1 MPSSNFHFGEHYKG
15 GVGTRPYA
23 GTNYELSMYY
33 EQDAECQFVGAASKP
48 ARFSSKLELLMPSVA
63 FDTPLIAGMDE
74 VGRGC
79 IAGSVVAAIVI
90 LQPDIEIEGLDDS
103 KQLSPMR
110 RESLSLQIKQSS
122 LAWAIGRA
130 EPGEIDRINIL
141 QATLL
146 AMRRAY
152 DALPVKPG
160 WVKVDGNRFPNI
172 PCKGEAII
180 GGDACVP
187 QISAAS
193 ILAKVFRDREMAIID
208 ALYPGYRFAD
218 HKGYPTQAH
227 KAKLKE
233 LGATPIHRLSFAPVS
248 RVLPI
253 GNNK

>member
-1 MPSSNFHFGEHYKG
+1 M
-15 GVGTRPYA
+15 V
-23 GTNYELSMYY
+23 
-33 EQDAECQFVGAASKP
+33 AS
-48 ARFSSKLELLMPSVA
+48 
-63 FDTPLIAGMDE
+63 DIPLIAGMDE

-79 IAGSVVAAIVI
+79 LAGPVVAAIVI
-90 LQPDIEIEGLDDS
+90 LKSDTAVAGLGDS
-103 KQLSPMR
+103 KELSPKR
-110 RESLSLQIKQSS
+110 RESLSLEIKRSS

-152 DALPVKPG
+152 DALPVKPS

-172 PCKGEAII
+172 PCNGEAII

-193 ILAKVFRDREMAIID
+193 ILAKVSRDREMAILD

-218 HKGYPTQAH
+218 HKGYPTQVH

-233 LGATPIHRLSFAPVS
+233 LGVTPIHRLSFSPVS

-253 GNNK
+253 GS

>member
-1 MPSSNFHFGEHYKG
+1 
-15 GVGTRPYA
+15 
-23 GTNYELSMYY
+23 
-33 EQDAECQFVGAASKP
+33 
-48 ARFSSKLELLMPSVA
+48 MPSVA
-63 FDTPLIAGMDE
+63 FDIPLIAGMDE

-122 LAWAIGRA
+122 LAWAVGRA

-152 DALPVKPG
+152 DSLPVRPD
-160 WVKVDGNRFPNI
+160 WVKVDGNRYPRI
-172 PCKGEAII
+172 PCRGEAIV
-180 GGDACVP
+180 GGDSTVP
-187 QISAAS
+187 ELSAAA
-193 ILAKVFRDREMAIID
+193 ILAKVFRDSEMAILD

-218 HKGYPTQAH
+218 HKGYPTLAH

-248 RVLPI
+248 KILPI
-253 GNNK
+253 GNKK

>member
-1 MPSSNFHFGEHYKG
+1 M
-15 GVGTRPYA
+15 V
-23 GTNYELSMYY
+23 
-33 EQDAECQFVGAASKP
+33 AS
-48 ARFSSKLELLMPSVA
+48 
-63 FDTPLIAGMDE
+63 DIPLIAGMDE

-79 IAGSVVAAIVI
+79 LAGPVVAAIVI
-90 LQPDIEIEGLDDS
+90 LKSDTAVAGLGDS
-103 KQLSPMR
+103 KELSPKR
-110 RESLSLQIKQSS
+110 RESLSLEIKRSS

-152 DALPVKPG
+152 DALPVKPS

-172 PCKGEAII
+172 PCIGEAII

-193 ILAKVFRDREMAIID
+193 ILAKVSRDREMAILD

-218 HKGYPTQAH
+218 HKGYPTQVH

-233 LGATPIHRLSFAPVS
+233 LGVTPIHRLSFSPVS

-253 GNNK
+253 GS